1 MQKQVLTSYDGSQ
14 AEDIREAAIHWFIWR
29 VFQQIVTCMAKSKR
43 VCLCVNAV
51 FSNSI
56 ISDA

>member
-43 VCLCVNAV
+43 VFVCKCCLL
-51 FSNSI
+51 
-56 ISDA
+56 